1 MKRDKFAFIQKQ
13 RAVSHT
19 EWSCGDFSTCMF
31 SYAILRPRRQCGDK
45 EESPVIIVV
54 ISLRFIS

>member
-31 SYAILRPRRQCGDK
+31 SYAILLPRHQCGDK